1 MAMFGG
7 GRFSQV
13 LLREHPSEGTHVVD
27 LVPSPS
33 KAAAS
38 ADHVTPVNVQR
49 QFAQALP
56 SKVGK
61 KKVFDLTSVPPPSK
75 AAAAADHV
83 TPVNVERQFVPALPI
98 KVGKI
103 RLRQSDLEKGGW
115 KSEARRR
122 ERENGA
128 SQGCDIATEKN
139 LLCARQQRKNLE
151 PIQKL
156 RQLKHYEGKR
166 GGQVLNLRQ
175 LQQHKCICELLLLH
189 TSPQRKRGDQ
199 VPNLRQL

>member
-1 MAMFGG
+1 MAMSAGL
-7 GRFSQV
+7 RFSR
-13 LLREHPSEGTHVVD
+13 REHTSEGTDVIELD
-27 LVPSPS
+27 T
-33 KAAAS
+33 KAAAP

-83 TPVNVERQFVPALPI
+83 TPVNVKRQFAPVLPI

-103 RLRQSDLEKGGW
+103 RLRQSDLEKADGRAKRDGVRGKTARVKAAASLRK
-115 KSEARRR
+115 KSAVCK
-122 ERENGA
+122 A
-128 SQGCDIATEKN
+128 A
-139 LLCARQQRKNLE
+139 AKNLE

-189 TSPQRKRGDQ
+189 PSPQRKRGDQ